1 VTVAA
6 VGLPGFPQIISC
18 YASGA
23 LYWFAGLA
31 VAWLAPKDA
40 DYGNW
45 PSALI
50 VAAVMWPLAPF
61 WAFSSAWHIS
71 DLSIPSLSLRR
82 LDILPVAVWLILVLT
97 GRARRWQQPLALAC
111 LDRPGVDLARY
122 HEHLESL
129 AREVGDAV
137 AGAELA
143 AQRLRALTTVIS
155 ERRGYRGDSLT
166 YDDLQNANLMRV
178 IDRRKGL
185 PVALGILYLHAGRA
199 QGWDIAGLAFPG
211 HFLLRLEGIGGFG
224 ILDPF
229 SGASIEGAAELR
241 ALLKAIAG
249 ADREL
254 AAEHYATVADREV
267 LLRLQNN
274 RKLRLLQGGDL
285 RFLNQF

>member
-1 VTVAA
+1 MSE
-6 VGLPGFPQIISC
+6 PP
-18 YASGA
+18 
-23 LYWFAGLA
+23 
-31 VAWLAPKDA
+31 P
-40 DYGNW
+40 
-45 PSALI
+45 
-50 VAAVMWPLAPF
+50 APF
-61 WAFSSAWHIS
+61 TDPASATRY
-71 DLSIPSLSLRR
+71 LQELAALGEVP
-82 LDILPVAVWLILVLT
+82 LPIGQA
-97 GRARRWQQPLALAC
+97 ALALAC

-274 RKLRLLQGGDL
+274 RKLRLLQGGDIEAALAAVESMLLIAPAHAALWHERGVINARLGNLGAAIRSLEGALERERDSGL
-285 RFLNQF
+285 RFATAALLQDLKSRLQ